1 VTAAPSFCARC
12 GRPLEHGRCPLHDA
26 PARTRGLPT
35 FLATLAI
42 GLAILVA
49 LGGTVT
55 SLWLRSDL
63 RSTRA
68 ELRSLAHRVRS
79 QQAELSELNRSV
91 ATLMRPS
98 PTPQLQ
104 DVAAEVRDS
113 VFTVRT
119 EFGQATAWVIRSVGG
134 VSTLIT
140 NYHVVAGV
148 WRLGGRSVEVVRGS
162 GTFPGTIHEVSIAE
176 DLAAIEVDATFQP
189 LQVGTSRPDVGEPVL
204 VVGSP
209 FGFQRTVATGVVSAI
224 RPRFIQFS
232 APVSPGDSGA
242 PLVND
247 RGEVLGVVARKVF
260 GGGAE
265 GLSFAIPIQTVC
277 RTVVTC

>member
-1 VTAAPSFCARC
+1 MIAAPSFCARC
-12 GRPLEHGRCPLHDA
+12 GRPLERGRCPVHDA
-26 PARTRGLPT
+26 PVRTRDVPAL
-35 FLATLAI
+35 LATLAT

-49 LGGTVT
+49 LGGAVT
-55 SLWLRSDL
+55 SLRLGRDL

-68 ELRSLAHRVRS
+68 ELGSLADRVRS
-79 QQAELSELNRSV
+79 QQNELAELNRSV
-91 ATLMRPS
+91 ATLLRPS
-98 PTPQLQ
+98 PTPQLE

-140 NYHVVAGV
+140 DYHVVAGV
-148 WRLGGRSVEVVRGS
+148 WRQGGLSVEVVRGS
-162 GTFPGTIHEVSIAE
+162 GTFHGTIRQVSIAE
-176 DLAAIEVDATFQP
+176 DLAAIEVDAAFPP
-189 LQVGTSRPDVGEPVL
+189 LDVATARPDVGEPVL

-209 FGFQRTVATGVVSAI
+209 FGYQRTVATGVVSAN

-260 GGGAE
+260 GTGAE